1 MKIFSLVQLFTAF
14 IAFGIYY
21 YFIEPEINDN
31 RWIKFLI
38 FGLVWFSLSYFS
50 KKFEGS
56 FKFLDKRIDSQ
67 LSVWIVL
74 GLIFIPFFFLY
85 LRG

>member
-1 MKIFSLVQLFTAF
+1 MKIFSLIQLFTAF
-14 IAFGIYY
+14 FAFGIYY
-21 YFIEPEINDN
+21 YFIEYEINDN

-56 FKFLDKRIDSQ
+56 FKFFDKRIDSQ

-74 GLIFIPFFFLY
+74 GLIFIPFFIGILN
-85 LRG
+85 